1 MQLTEEIIRRIARQE
16 ARKVTST
23 YIFNGIGGSSE
34 IPSLE
39 GLEDT
44 TITDPQDD
52 DIIVYDDA
60 TEKWINEKKSIPWTK
75 VTNPTTSSG
84 RDFNVLDGDTT
95 DNILFINSHKRDGSN
110 LTNPTTDIYFYN
122 GQGTPNGVTVHA
134 QNFLAK
140 GSVTALSDERLKDIL
155 HPVGIRIEDIAKAP
169 IVVFRWKDDDGQE
182 HIGSIAQYW
191 QKIVPELTPEDKDGH
206 LSMDY
211 ATIALISAVSLARK
225 VEELERRIAE
235 LEKKTDGIR

>member
-23 YIFNGIGGSSE
+23 YIFNGTGGSSE

-52 DIIVYDDA
+52 DIIVYDNT
-60 TEKWINEKKSIPWTK
+60 TEKWVNEKKSIPWTGVK
-75 VTNPTTSSG
+75 NQIGSG
-84 RDFNVLDGDTT
+84 NQFNLVDESPT
-95 DNILFINSHKRDGSN
+95 DNKLYINSKKRDGSS
-110 LTNPTTDIYFYN
+110 LQTAITDIYFYN
-122 GQGTPNGVTVHA
+122 GMGSPNVNIHA
-134 QNFLAK
+134 QNMIAG
-140 GSVTALSDERLKDIL
+140 GSLTALSDERLKKIL

-169 IVVFRWKDDDGQE
+169 IVAFRWKDDDGQE

-191 QKIVPELTPEDKDGH
+191 QRIVPELTPEDKDGH

-211 ATIALISAVSLARK
+211 ATIALMSAVSLARK

-235 LEKKTDGIR
+235 LEKR